1 MKNKLFYCLLISLL
15 SSVSFAEKMN
25 TGAPLLHGAGD
36 DKTGYETKEYKTNS
50 KALTTRVGKKANL
63 IALVKQPPLGLPAV
77 PVPSNNPI
85 TVEKIELGRKLFY
98 DRRLSLNNTFSCAM
112 CHVAEQGFSH
122 NELATAVGIE
132 GRSGRRNSPTLFNVA
147 YAEKLFHDGRED
159 SLEQQVW
166 GPLLAHNEMG
176 NPSPAIVLRKIRAL
190 NDYNDLFKSVF
201 NKPLSMETIGMAL
214 ATYKRTLNSA
224 NSPFDQWYFG
234 HNEGAVSPSVK
245 RGFKLFAGK
254 ANCIACHTI
263 KKDHALFTNNRL
275 HNTGHGFRVSTQQ
288 RPAKQFITLAPGQ
301 TIEIDSDLFDSVAE
315 KKPNDVGLYEITE
328 NTEDR
333 WKYKTPTLRNIA
345 LTAPYMHDGAFKTL
359 TEVIE
364 FYNQG
369 GVPNED
375 LDPLIKPLHLSN
387 SERRDLLAFLN
398 SLTGSNV
405 DQLISD
411 AFAAPVGDTNH

>member
-1 MKNKLFYCLLISLL
+1 
-15 SSVSFAEKMN
+15 
-25 TGAPLLHGAGD
+25 
-36 DKTGYETKEYKTNS
+36 
-50 KALTTRVGKKANL
+50 
-63 IALVKQPPLGLPAV
+63 
-77 PVPSNNPI
+77 
-85 TVEKIELGRKLFY
+85 
-98 DRRLSLNNTFSCAM
+98 
-112 CHVAEQGFSH
+112 FSH

-176 NPSPAIVLRKIRAL
+176 NPSPAIVLRKILAL
-190 NDYNDLFKSVF
+190 NDYNGLFKAVF

-214 ATYKRTLNSA
+214 ATYQRTLNSA

-254 ANCIACHTI
+254 ANCIACHTV
-263 KKDHALFTNNRL
+263 KKDNALFTNNRL
-275 HNTGHGFRVSTQQ
+275 HNTGHGFRVSTQP

-359 TEVIE
+359 EEVIT
-364 FYNQG
+364 FYDQG

-375 LDPLIKPLHLSN
+375 LDPLINPLHLSN
-387 SERRDLLAFLN
+387 SERSDLLAFLN

-411 AFAAPVGDTNH
+411 AFAAPVGDIE

>member
-50 KALTTRVGKKANL
+50 KALTTRVGQKANL

-159 SLEQQVW
+159 S
-166 GPLLAHNEMG
+166 
-176 NPSPAIVLRKIRAL
+176 
-190 NDYNDLFKSVF
+190 
-201 NKPLSMETIGMAL
+201 
-214 ATYKRTLNSA
+214 
-224 NSPFDQWYFG
+224 
-234 HNEGAVSPSVK
+234 
-245 RGFKLFAGK
+245 
-254 ANCIACHTI
+254 
-263 KKDHALFTNNRL
+263 
-275 HNTGHGFRVSTQQ
+275 
-288 RPAKQFITLAPGQ
+288 
-301 TIEIDSDLFDSVAE
+301 
-315 KKPNDVGLYEITE
+315 
-328 NTEDR
+328 
-333 WKYKTPTLRNIA
+333 
-345 LTAPYMHDGAFKTL
+345 
-359 TEVIE
+359 
-364 FYNQG
+364 
-369 GVPNED
+369 
-375 LDPLIKPLHLSN
+375 
-387 SERRDLLAFLN
+387 
-398 SLTGSNV
+398 
-405 DQLISD
+405 
-411 AFAAPVGDTNH
+411 